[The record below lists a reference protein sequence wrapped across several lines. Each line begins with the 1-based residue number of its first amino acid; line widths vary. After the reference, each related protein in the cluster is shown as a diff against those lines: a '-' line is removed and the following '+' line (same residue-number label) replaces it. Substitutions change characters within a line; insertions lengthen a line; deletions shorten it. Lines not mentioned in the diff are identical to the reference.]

1 MQGHTPY
8 IYIFIEKNHRA
19 TMSMTPVIEAIDIK
33 KNYGAFTAVDG
44 VSFQVRPGECYG
56 LLGPNGAGKTSII
69 RMMYGFSPISSG
81 RMLLFGRD
89 IEKDWRAIRSRIGVC
104 QQGNTLDPD
113 LSVEENLAIFAGY
126 FSMPAARARARTEEL
141 MQLFALE
148 KKRKA
153 KVIELSGGLARRL
166 MVARSLIN
174 EPELLIL
181 DEPTTGLDPQ
191 SRHLLWEKLM
201 ALRRSG
207 VTLFLTTHYME
218 EAAHLCDRLM
228 ILDRGKIVAEDSP
241 QSLIERYVE
250 DSVIE
255 IEGTNE
261 GLRQYLVKNR
271 ISHDVLDQRT
281 IVYARNAVGDYL
293 RKNFCTEKCT
303 FRAPTLE
310 DVFLRLTGR
319 ELRE

>member
-1 MQGHTPY
+1 
-8 IYIFIEKNHRA
+8 
-19 TMSMTPVIEAIDIK
+19 MTFVIEATDIK

-44 VSFQVRPGECYG
+44 VSFQVQPGECYG

-69 RMMYGFSPISSG
+69 RMMYGFSPLSSG
-81 RMLLFGRD
+81 RMLLFGQD
-89 IEKDWRAIRSRIGVC
+89 IEKDWRVIRSRIGVC

-113 LSVEENLAIFAGY
+113 LSVEENLVVFAGY
-126 FSMPAARARARTEEL
+126 FSMPAARARARTAEL

-153 KVIELSGGLARRL
+153 KVVELSGGLARRL

-201 ALRRSG
+201 ALRKSG

-218 EAAHLCDRLM
+218 EASHLCDRLM
-228 ILDRGKIVAEDSP
+228 IIDRGKILAEDSP
-241 QSLIERYVE
+241 QSLIKRSVE

-255 IEGTNE
+255 IEGVNE
-261 GLRQYLVKNR
+261 DLRQYLVKGR
-271 ISHDVLDQRT
+271 ISHDVLDQRI
-281 IVYARNAVGDYL
+281 IVYARNSVGEYI

>member
-1 MQGHTPY
+1 
-8 IYIFIEKNHRA
+8 
-19 TMSMTPVIEAIDIK
+19 MTFVIEATEIK

-44 VSFQVRPGECYG
+44 VSFRVRPGECYG

-69 RMMYGFSPISSG
+69 RMMYGFSPLSSG
-81 RMLLFGRD
+81 RMLLFGQD
-89 IEKDWRAIRSRIGVC
+89 IEKDWRVIRSRIGVC

-113 LSVEENLAIFAGY
+113 LSVEENLAVFGGY

-153 KVIELSGGLARRL
+153 KVVELSGGLARRL

-228 ILDRGKIVAEDSP
+228 IIDRGRIIAEDSP
-241 QSLIERYVE
+241 QSLIKRYVE

-255 IEGTNE
+255 IEGIDE
-261 GLRQYLVKNR
+261 ALRQYLVKNR
-271 ISHDVLDQRT
+271 ISHDVLDQRI
-281 IVYARNAVGDYL
+281 IVYAKNSVGDYI

-303 FRAPTLE
+303 FRAPPLE

>member
-1 MQGHTPY
+1 
-8 IYIFIEKNHRA
+8 
-19 TMSMTPVIEAIDIK
+19 MTFVIEATNIK

-44 VSFQVRPGECYG
+44 VSFQVQPGECYG

-69 RMMYGFSPISSG
+69 RMMYGFSPLSSG
-81 RMLLFGRD
+81 RMLLFGQD
-89 IEKDWRAIRSRIGVC
+89 IEKDWRVIRSRIGVC

-113 LSVEENLAIFAGY
+113 LSVEENLVVFAGY

-153 KVIELSGGLARRL
+153 KVVELSGGLARRL

-201 ALRRSG
+201 ALRKNG

-218 EAAHLCDRLM
+218 EASYLCDRLL
-228 ILDRGKIVAEDSP
+228 IIDRGKIIAEDSP
-241 QSLIERYVE
+241 QSLIKRYVE
-250 DSVIE
+250 DAVIE
-255 IEGTNE
+255 IEGVNE
-261 GLRQYLVKNR
+261 DLRQYLVKGR
-271 ISHDVLDQRT
+271 ISHDVLDQRI
-281 IVYARNAVGDYL
+281 IVYARNSVGEYI

>member
-1 MQGHTPY
+1 
-8 IYIFIEKNHRA
+8 
-19 TMSMTPVIEAIDIK
+19 MTTVVEAIDLK
-33 KNYGAFTAVDG
+33 KNYGEFTAVDG
-44 VSFQVRPGECYG
+44 VSFRVGAGECYG

-69 RMMYGFSPISSG
+69 RMMYGFSPVTSG
-81 RMLLFGRD
+81 RMLLFGQA
-89 IEKDWRAIRSRIGVC
+89 IETDWREIRARIGVC

-113 LSVEENLAIFAGY
+113 LSVEENLAVFAGY
-126 FSMPAARARARTEEL
+126 FSMPSPRARARTEEL
-141 MQLFALE
+141 LQLFALE
-148 KKRKA
+148 KKRGA
-153 KVIELSGGLARRL
+153 KVLELSGGLARRL

-191 SRHLLWEKLM
+191 SRHLLWEKLLV
-201 ALRRSG
+201 LRKSG

-218 EAAHLCDRLM
+218 EAAYLCDRLM
-228 ILDRGKIVAEDSP
+228 IIDHGKILAEDSP
-241 QSLIERYVE
+241 PSLIERYVE

-255 IEGTNE
+255 VEGVDET
-261 GLRQYLVKNR
+261 LRQYLVKGR
-271 ISHDVLDQRT
+271 ISHDVLDQR
-281 IVYARNAVGDYL
+281 IIIYAENSVGEYI
-293 RKNFCTEKCT
+293 RHHFCTANCT

>member
-1 MQGHTPY
+1 
-8 IYIFIEKNHRA
+8 
-19 TMSMTPVIEAIDIK
+19 MTFVIEATDIK

-69 RMMYGFSPISSG
+69 RMMYGFSPLSSG
-81 RMLLFGRD
+81 RMRLFGLD
-89 IEKDWRAIRSRIGVC
+89 IEKEWRVIRSRIGVC

-113 LSVEENLAIFAGY
+113 LSVEENLVVFAGY
-126 FSMPAARARARTEEL
+126 FSMPAARARARTAEL

-201 ALRRSG
+201 ALRKSG

-218 EAAHLCDRLM
+218 EASYLCDRLM
-228 ILDRGKIVAEDSP
+228 ILDRGKIIAEDSP

-250 DSVIE
+250 DAVIE

-261 GLRQYLVKNR
+261 DLRQYLVKGR
-271 ISHDVLDQRT
+271 ISHDILDQRI
-281 IVYARNAVGDYL
+281 IVYARNSVGEYI

-303 FRAPTLE
+303 FRTPTLE

>member
-1 MQGHTPY
+1 
-8 IYIFIEKNHRA
+8 
-19 TMSMTPVIEAIDIK
+19 MTFVIEATDIK

-44 VSFQVRPGECYG
+44 VSFQVQPGECYG

-69 RMMYGFSPISSG
+69 RMMYGFSPLSSG
-81 RMLLFGRD
+81 RMLLFGQD
-89 IEKDWRAIRSRIGVC
+89 IEKDWRVIRSRIGVC

-113 LSVEENLAIFAGY
+113 LSVEENLVVFAGY
-126 FSMPAARARARTEEL
+126 FSMPAARARARTAEL

-153 KVIELSGGLARRL
+153 KVVELSGGLARRL

-201 ALRRSG
+201 ALRKSG

-218 EAAHLCDRLM
+218 EASYLCDRLM
-228 ILDRGKIVAEDSP
+228 IIDRGKILAEDSP

-255 IEGTNE
+255 IEGVNE
-261 GLRQYLVKNR
+261 NLRQYLVKGR
-271 ISHDVLDQRT
+271 ISHEVLDQRI
-281 IVYARNAVGDYL
+281 IVYARNSIGEYI
-293 RKNFCTEKCT
+293 RKNFCTEKCA

>member
-1 MQGHTPY
+1 
-8 IYIFIEKNHRA
+8 
-19 TMSMTPVIEAIDIK
+19 MTFVIEATDIK

-69 RMMYGFSPISSG
+69 RMMYGFSPLSSG
-81 RMLLFGRD
+81 RMLLFGQD
-89 IEKDWRAIRSRIGVC
+89 IEKDWRVIRSRIGVC

-113 LSVEENLAIFAGY
+113 LSVEENLVVFAGY
-126 FSMPAARARARTEEL
+126 FSMPAARARARTAEL

-201 ALRRSG
+201 ALRKSG

-218 EAAHLCDRLM
+218 EASHLCDRLM
-228 ILDRGKIVAEDSP
+228 IIDRGKILTEDSP
-241 QSLIERYVE
+241 RSLIERYVE
-250 DSVIE
+250 DTVVE
-255 IEGTNE
+255 IEGVNE
-261 GLRQYLVKNR
+261 DLRQYLVKGR
-271 ISHDVLDQRT
+271 ISHDVLDQRI
-281 IVYARNAVGDYL
+281 IVYAKNSVGEYI

>member
-1 MQGHTPY
+1 MA
-8 IYIFIEKNHRA
+8 F
-19 TMSMTPVIEAIDIK
+19 VIEGSNIK

-44 VSFQVRPGECYG
+44 VSFRVQPGECYG

-69 RMMYGFSPISSG
+69 RMMYGFSPLSSG
-81 RMLLFGRD
+81 RMLLFGQD
-89 IEKDWRAIRSRIGVC
+89 IEKDWRVIRSRIGVC

-113 LSVEENLAIFAGY
+113 LSVEENLVVFAGY
-126 FSMPAARARARTEEL
+126 FSMPAARARARTAEL

-153 KVIELSGGLARRL
+153 KVVELSGGLARRL

-228 ILDRGKIVAEDSP
+228 IIDRGKILAEDSP
-241 QSLIERYVE
+241 SSLIARYVE
-250 DSVIE
+250 DSVVE
-255 IEGTNE
+255 IEGVNE
-261 GLRQYLVKNR
+261 DLRQYLVKGR
-271 ISHDVLDQRT
+271 INHDILDQRI
-281 IVYARNAVGDYL
+281 IVYARNSVGEYI

>member
-1 MQGHTPY
+1 
-8 IYIFIEKNHRA
+8 
-19 TMSMTPVIEAIDIK
+19 MTPVVEAIDIK

-44 VSFQVRPGECYG
+44 VSFKVRPGECYG

-69 RMMYGFSPISSG
+69 RMMYGFSPLSSG
-81 RMLLFGRD
+81 RMLLFGQD
-89 IEKDWRAIRSRIGVC
+89 IEKDWRVIRSRIGVC

-113 LSVEENLAIFAGY
+113 LSVEENLVVFAGY
-126 FSMPAARARARTEEL
+126 FSMPAARARARTAEL

-153 KVIELSGGLARRL
+153 KVVELSGGLARRL

-201 ALRRSG
+201 ALRKSG

-218 EAAHLCDRLM
+218 EASHLCDRLM
-228 ILDRGKIVAEDSP
+228 IIDRGTILAEDSP
-241 QSLIERYVE
+241 RSLIERYVE
-250 DSVIE
+250 DAVVE

-261 GLRQYLVKNR
+261 DLRQYLVKGR
-271 ISHDVLDQRT
+271 ISHDVLDQRI
-281 IVYARNAVGDYL
+281 IVYARNSVGEYI

>member
-1 MQGHTPY
+1 M
-8 IYIFIEKNHRA
+8 R
-19 TMSMTPVIEAIDIK
+19 
-33 KNYGAFTAVDG
+33 
-44 VSFQVRPGECYG
+44 
-56 LLGPNGAGKTSII
+56 
-69 RMMYGFSPISSG
+69 
-81 RMLLFGRD
+81 
-89 IEKDWRAIRSRIGVC
+89 
-104 QQGNTLDPD
+104 
-113 LSVEENLAIFAGY
+113 
-126 FSMPAARARARTEEL
+126 
-141 MQLFALE
+141 LFALE

-153 KVIELSGGLARRL
+153 KVVELSGGLARRL

-201 ALRRSG
+201 ALRKSG
-207 VTLFLTTHYME
+207 VSLFLTTHYME
-218 EAAHLCDRLM
+218 EASHLCDRLM
-228 ILDRGKIVAEDSP
+228 IIDRGKIVAEDSP
-241 QSLIERYVE
+241 QSLIKRYVE

-255 IEGTNE
+255 IEGIDE
-261 GLRQYLVKNR
+261 ALRQYLVKGR
-271 ISHDVLDQRT
+271 ISHDVLDQRI
-281 IVYARNAVGDYL
+281 IVYAKNSVGEYI

>member
-1 MQGHTPY
+1 MTFV
-8 IYIFIEKNHRA
+8 IKA
-19 TMSMTPVIEAIDIK
+19 TEIK
-33 KNYGAFTAVDG
+33 KTYGAFTAVDG

-69 RMMYGFSPISSG
+69 RMMYGFSPLTSG
-81 RMLLFGRD
+81 QMLLFGRD
-89 IEKDWRAIRSRIGVC
+89 IEKDWRVIRSRIGVC

-153 KVIELSGGLARRL
+153 KVVELSGGLARRL

-228 ILDRGKIVAEDSP
+228 IIDRGKILAEDSP
-241 QSLIERYVE
+241 PALIERYVE

-255 IEGTNE
+255 IEGVNE
-261 GLRQYLVKNR
+261 DLRQYLVKNR
-271 ISHDVLDQRT
+271 ISHDALDQRT
-281 IVYARNAVGDYL
+281 IVYAKNYVGDYI
-293 RKNFCTEKCT
+293 RKNFCTDKCT

>member
-1 MQGHTPY
+1 
-8 IYIFIEKNHRA
+8 
-19 TMSMTPVIEAIDIK
+19 MTSVIEATEIK

-44 VSFQVRPGECYG
+44 VSFRVRPGECYG

-69 RMMYGFSPISSG
+69 RMMYGFSPLSSG
-81 RMLLFGRD
+81 QILLFGLD
-89 IEKDWRAIRSRIGVC
+89 IEKDWRMIRSRIGVC

-126 FSMPAARARARTEEL
+126 FSLPAARARARTEEL

-153 KVIELSGGLARRL
+153 KVVELSGGLARRL

-201 ALRRSG
+201 ALRRKG

-218 EAAHLCDRLM
+218 EAAHLCDRLL
-228 ILDRGKIVAEDSP
+228 IIDRGKVLAEDSP
-241 QSLIERYVE
+241 ASLIERYVE

-255 IEGTNE
+255 IEGASE
-261 GLRQYLVKNR
+261 DLRQYLVKNR
-271 ISHDVLDQRT
+271 ISHDALDQRT
-281 IVYARNAVGDYL
+281 IIYAKNSVGDYI
-293 RKNFCTEKCT
+293 RNNFCTERCM